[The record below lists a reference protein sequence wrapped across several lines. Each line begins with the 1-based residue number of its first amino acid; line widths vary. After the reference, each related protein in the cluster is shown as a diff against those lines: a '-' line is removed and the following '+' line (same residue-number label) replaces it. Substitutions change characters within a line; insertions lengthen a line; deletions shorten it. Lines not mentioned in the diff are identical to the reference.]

1 MKPTIPMILLLGFP
15 HMSGHAAES
24 YSASIERLQ
33 SKQSVIDQSL
43 RSLRS
48 KYGFQESAPVVAQSS
63 EDANHPKLLVVH
75 NSVQSAQLPT
85 GKLLFGRTI
94 SRLVVSSE
102 GAPALI
108 ELDERQGAV
117 SGLRMLGIARPS
129 STQGRLMIDIQK
141 LLLPS
146 RAIELQATA
155 LDTDGA
161 QGLVAEVFSSKAWSI
176 AGAMAGSFISGLA
189 SAQQTQSIGALG
201 FTQTQPTGR
210 NAILQG
216 VAQTAAD
223 QSKRLV
229 EEATAEKPVLV
240 VERST
245 EVSVLIQ
252 GEVRF

>member
-1 MKPTIPMILLLGFP
+1 MKSTIPMILLLGFP

-24 YSASIERLQ
+24 FSASIERLQ

-43 RSLRS
+43 RGLRF
-48 KYGFQESAPVVAQSS
+48 KYGFQDSTPAEAQPS
-63 EDANHPKLLVVH
+63 EAGNHSKLLVIH

-85 GKLLFGRTI
+85 GKLLFGHTV

-108 ELDERQGAV
+108 ELEDRQGAV
-117 SGLRMLGIARPS
+117 SGLRMLGVARPS
-129 STQGRLMIDIQK
+129 STQGRLVIDLQK

-146 RAIELQATA
+146 RALAVQATA
-155 LDTDGA
+155 LDPEGA

-189 SAQQTQSIGALG
+189 SAQQTQSVSALG

-240 VERST
+240 VEPGT
-245 EVSVLIQ
+245 DVTVLIQ
-252 GEVRF
+252 EEVRF